1 MTPSSMNLSSPN
13 DGSASITGP
22 ALSEGHAR
30 ALVEILQA
38 LEPDYRP
45 GLRWDAM
52 LFHAL
57 FGVPA
62 LKADTAAI
70 TSSHRRRSGSLA
82 ISDRPI
88 SRRTRPDRAAAHE
101 AAEAFIAARRA
112 GIYLARIP
120 QEALKGLI
128 DGLESATVHATRP
141 S

>member
-1 MTPSSMNLSSPN
+1 MNPASRRSPSSINRSSP
-13 DGSASITGP
+13 ITGP
-22 ALSEGHAR
+22 ALSESHAR

-62 LKADTAAI
+62 LKADTAA
-70 TSSHRRRSGSLA
+70 SGGSF
-82 ISDRPI
+82 I
-88 SRRTRPDRAAAHE
+88 SRRTRPSLESAHE

-112 GIYLARIP
+112 GLYLARIP

-128 DGLESATVHATRP
+128 TGLESTTAPKLRTTPRSRSAHPKPTR
-141 S
+141 